1 CPSHTRVN
9 TRHLLFSYT
18 TLFRSLFRNIKH
30 RSRSKTKNL
39 IFCSLVFISLFAKFM
54 FVLGVK
60 QMIKAQVVELKPNKT
75 MQQELDKLCDYRRY
89 CWNQALATWQ
99 DMYEAR
105 TLDKDN
111 NPSPNERRIRDELVD
126 NKADWQFA
134 LSARCLQLAVKD
146 LANAWKNFFDKSQPD
161 WGKPHFKSKKAPRQG
176 FKTDRAK
183 VVNGKLRLDKP
194 RGIKTWFDIPRYEAI
209 KMKQIKV
216 ASVFRERGHYY
227 AALSTEEE
235 TLVQPRTGRKTAVD
249 VNVGHFNYTGG
260 KINVLPSRLQKLYKR
275 IKHYQRMLAKKR
287 RANGKLAGQSN
298 NYVQVRT
305 KLQRD
310 YRKVANIQ
318 NDLLQKFTTKL
329 INNYDQIVIEDL
341 AVKQMMMTHV
351 ASKGMQ
357 RSLFSKFRQI
367 LTYKCE
373 WYGKELILADKTYP
387 STQRCA
393 NCGYVKKG

>member
-1 CPSHTRVN
+1 
-9 TRHLLFSYT
+9 
-18 TLFRSLFRNIKH
+18 
-30 RSRSKTKNL
+30 
-39 IFCSLVFISLFAKFM
+39 M
-54 FVLGVK
+54 FVLEVK

-146 LANAWKNFFDKSQPD
+146 LANAWKNFFDKAQPD
-161 WGKPHFKSKKAPRQG
+161 FGKPHFKSKKAPRQG

-194 RGIKTWFDIPRYEAI
+194 RGIKTWFDIPTYEAL

-227 AALSTEEE
+227 AALSYEEE
-235 TLVQPRTGRKTAVD
+235 TLVKPRTGRKTAVD

-329 INNYDQIVIEDL
+329 VNNYDQIVIEDL

-387 STQRCA
+387 STPRCA
-393 NCGYVKKG
+393 NCGYVKKGDEKITLQGNQKHHTKHNEYICYECGYTNDRDDNAVLNLLALAK

>member
-1 CPSHTRVN
+1 
-9 TRHLLFSYT
+9 
-18 TLFRSLFRNIKH
+18 
-30 RSRSKTKNL
+30 
-39 IFCSLVFISLFAKFM
+39 M

-146 LANAWKNFFDKSQPD
+146 LANAWKNFFDKAQPD

-194 RGIKTWFDIPRYEAI
+194 RGIKTWFDIPTYVAL

-227 AALSTEEE
+227 AALSYEEE
-235 TLVQPRTGRKTAVD
+235 TLVKPRTGRKTAVD

-329 INNYDQIVIEDL
+329 VNNYDQIVIEDL

-393 NCGYVKKG
+393 NCGYVKKGDEKITLQGNQKHHTKHNEYICYECGYTNDRDDNAVLNLLALAK

>member
-1 CPSHTRVN
+1 
-9 TRHLLFSYT
+9 
-18 TLFRSLFRNIKH
+18 
-30 RSRSKTKNL
+30 
-39 IFCSLVFISLFAKFM
+39 M
-54 FVLGVK
+54 
-60 QMIKAQVVELKPNKT
+60 
-75 MQQELDKLCDYRRY
+75 
-89 CWNQALATWQ
+89 
-99 DMYEAR
+99 
-105 TLDKDN
+105 
-111 NPSPNERRIRDELVD
+111 
-126 NKADWQFA
+126 
-134 LSARCLQLAVKD
+134 
-146 LANAWKNFFDKSQPD
+146 
-161 WGKPHFKSKKAPRQG
+161 
-176 FKTDRAK
+176 
-183 VVNGKLRLDKP
+183 VNGKLRLDKP
-194 RGIKTWFDIPRYEAI
+194 RGIKTWFDIPTYEAL

-227 AALSTEEE
+227 AALSYEEE
-235 TLVQPRTGRKTAVD
+235 TLVKPRTGRKTAVD

-329 INNYDQIVIEDL
+329 VNNYDQIVIEDL

-393 NCGYVKKG
+393 NCGYVKKGDEKITLPGNQKHHTKHNEYICYECGYTNDRDDNAVLNLLALAK

>member
-1 CPSHTRVN
+1 
-9 TRHLLFSYT
+9 
-18 TLFRSLFRNIKH
+18 
-30 RSRSKTKNL
+30 
-39 IFCSLVFISLFAKFM
+39 M
-54 FVLGVK
+54 FVLEVK

-146 LANAWKNFFDKSQPD
+146 LANAWKNFFDKAQPD
-161 WGKPHFKSKKAPRQG
+161 FGKPHFKSKKAPRQG

-194 RGIKTWFDIPRYEAI
+194 RGIKTWFDIPTYEAL

-227 AALSTEEE
+227 AALSYEEE
-235 TLVQPRTGRKTAVD
+235 TLVKPRTGRKTAVD

-298 NYVQVRT
+298 NYVRVRT

-329 INNYDQIVIEDL
+329 VNNYDQIVIEDL

-393 NCGYVKKG
+393 NCGYVKKGDEKITLQGNQKHHTKHNEYICYECGYTNDRDDNAVLNLLALAK

>member
-1 CPSHTRVN
+1 
-9 TRHLLFSYT
+9 
-18 TLFRSLFRNIKH
+18 
-30 RSRSKTKNL
+30 
-39 IFCSLVFISLFAKFM
+39 M
-54 FVLGVK
+54 FVLEVK

-146 LANAWKNFFDKSQPD
+146 LANAWKNFFDKAQPD

-194 RGIKTWFDIPRYEAI
+194 RGIKTWFDIPTYEAL

-227 AALSTEEE
+227 AALSYEEE
-235 TLVQPRTGRKTAVD
+235 TLVKPRTGRKTAVD

-329 INNYDQIVIEDL
+329 VNNYDQIVIEDL

-393 NCGYVKKG
+393 NCGYVKKGDEKITLQGNQKHHTKHNEHICYECGYTNDRDDNAVLNLLALAK